1 MRENHARTG
10 GWYEGRHDRR
20 PAASLRLP
28 AGASA
33 RRCGGACSPAV
44 GKLRFMGSNAAGNPY
59 RPGRGVAPPVLAGR
73 ASVLDIAEER
83 LDVLGAG
90 GMPPQDLLLYGPRGN
105 GKTTLLIEI
114 ERRARERG
122 LRVEELPA
130 DALATEEKL
139 VRHLQERAGVL
150 GPQITGAQVA
160 GIGVSAARAAP
171 TREIRLLLAAWIGA
185 GPLVIVMDEVHAL
198 SPKAA
203 RPFFDAVQSAK
214 REPHP
219 FLVVAAGTPDAPRRV
234 REAATYNERGFEQF
248 PVGRLRPAE
257 TITALAEPAQM
268 SGRPMSADA
277 AALLAEESQDYP
289 YFIQIAGERRLE
301 GSGGGRERN
310 RPRRGPARPGSVPGP
325 GRALLFRALRGG
337 VAAEDRPGIGAA
349 GIALRQSQGTV
360 ASTRTAGATC
370 RNRRDRF
377 LSAG

>member
-1 MRENHARTG
+1 
-10 GWYEGRHDRR
+10 
-20 PAASLRLP
+20 
-28 AGASA
+28 
-33 RRCGGACSPAV
+33 
-44 GKLRFMGSNAAGNPY
+44 MGSNAAGNPY

-73 ASVLDIAEER
+73 ASVLDIADER
-83 LDVLGAG
+83 LDVLAAG

-122 LRVEELPA
+122 LRVEELPV
-130 DALATEEKL
+130 DALTTEEKL
-139 VRHLQERAGVL
+139 VRHLQERAGLL

-160 GIGVSAARAAP
+160 GIGVSAARSAP

-219 FLVVAAGTPDAPRRV
+219 FLVVVAGTPDAPRRV

-289 YFIQIAGERRLE
+289 YFIQLLGNAAWKEAAE
-301 GSGGGRERN
+301 AGSGIGIDAARRGLAASRVPVERFYSGRYDEAWNRKIASALEPLATLFAGRKGRLPQFELRERLVEIAAPDSFPLDEVALLN
-310 RPRRGPARPGSVPGP
+310 TLRDLGVVWEASPGVWEMGIPSFADFVLRHARPEP
-325 GRALLFRALRGG
+325 
-337 VAAEDRPGIGAA
+337 
-349 GIALRQSQGTV
+349 
-360 ASTRTAGATC
+360 
-370 RNRRDRF
+370 
-377 LSAG
+377 